1 MAAAPVIQ
9 VLEIQDHTNQH
20 LVSLPNER
28 LPPLSPNRVRMR
40 TTLFALSANNLTYA
54 RIGHLVGWW
63 GIHPLPE
70 STPAPFN
77 DRSKYGRIMC
87 WGSGEVV
94 ESTSPLLKAG
104 QTLFGVFPIGTLP
117 VDKELAADAP
127 GVFFETTAHRRDVL
141 PVYNRYFLYQ
151 GDNAESEQSR
161 AWDAVMRG
169 HFETSYGI
177 HRIAFSWDPI
187 TFPPINPSGVKD
199 APWSADDANLTGA
212 IVLVF
217 AASGKTAAAFAQ
229 QVRELRPA
237 EFRPRRLIA
246 VGSSASK
253 AFTEGFGWFDEVHL
267 YSDSPAALAASWAV
281 DGNTKIVI
289 LDYGARGDTA
299 VEWADSLRPLCGMVQ
314 FVRVASDA
322 NIKGAEANTQ
332 AALAGQQRG
341 EVVVNSSALRD
352 WGIEKLGAER
362 YFQELGEQ
370 WAEFKRRGGLPGL
383 RFVWGDGIESVRNGW
398 EQLADAKVDPS
409 TALLFR
415 I

>member
-1 MAAAPVIQ
+1 MAPAPIIQ
-9 VLEIQDHTNQH
+9 VLEIQDHTKQH
-20 LVSLPNER
+20 FVSLPNER

-63 GIHPLPE
+63 GIHPLPQ

-77 DRSKYGRIMC
+77 DPSKYGRTMC
-87 WGSGEVV
+87 WGSGQVV
-94 ESTSPLLKAG
+94 ESTSPLLNVG
-104 QTLFGVFPIGTLP
+104 HTLFGVFPIGTLP
-117 VDKELAADAP
+117 VDKEMTADSP
-127 GVFFETTAHRRDVL
+127 GVFLETTAHRRDVL

-151 GDNAESEQSR
+151 GDDAKSEQSR

-169 HFETSYGI
+169 HFETSYAI
-177 HRIAFSWDPI
+177 NRIAFSWDLV
-187 TFPPINPSGVKD
+187 TLPPINPSGAKD
-199 APWSADDANLTGA
+199 APWSADDASLTNA
-212 IVLVF
+212 LVLIF
-217 AASGKTAAAFAQ
+217 AASGKTAASFAQ
-229 QVRELRPA
+229 QNQELRPA
-237 EFRPRRLIA
+237 EFRPRQLIA
-246 VGSSASK
+246 VGSSAAK

-267 YSDSPAALAASWAV
+267 YSDSPAALAASWSV
-281 DGNTKIVI
+281 DSKTKVVI
-289 LDYGARGDTA
+289 LDYGARGDAA
-299 VEWADSLRPLCGMVQ
+299 VAWADSLRPLCGTVQ
-314 FVRVASDA
+314 FVRVANDA

-341 EVVVNSSALRD
+341 EVIVNSSVLRD
-352 WGIEKLGAER
+352 WGMEKLGAER
-362 YFQELGEQ
+362 YFQELDKQ

>member
-1 MAAAPVIQ
+1 MATAPVIQ
-9 VLEIQDHTNQH
+9 VLEIQDHTKQH

-28 LPPLSPNRVRMR
+28 LLPLSPNKVRMR

-63 GIHPLPE
+63 GIHPLPQ

-77 DRSKYGRIMC
+77 DPSKYGRTMC
-87 WGSGEVV
+87 WGSGQVV

-117 VDKELAADAP
+117 VDKEMKADAP
-127 GVFFETTAHRRDVL
+127 GVFLETTAHRLDVL

-151 GDNAESEQSR
+151 GDDAESEQSK
-161 AWDAVMRG
+161 AWDAIMRG
-169 HFETSYGI
+169 HFETSYAI
-177 HRIAFSWDPI
+177 NRIAFSWDPA
-187 TFPPINPSGVKD
+187 TLPPINPSAAKG
-199 APWSADDANLTGA
+199 APWSAADASLTNA
-212 IVLVF
+212 VVLIF
-217 AASGKTAAAFAQ
+217 AASGKTAASFAQ
-229 QVRELRPA
+229 QIRELRPA

-246 VGSSASK
+246 VGSSAAK
-253 AFTEGFGWFDEVHL
+253 AFTEGFGWFDEVRL
-267 YSDSPAALAASWAV
+267 YSDSPAALTASWSV
-281 DGNTKIVI
+281 DQKTKIVI
-289 LDYGARGDTA
+289 LDYGARGDAA
-299 VEWADSLRPLCGMVQ
+299 VAWADSLRPLCGTVQ
-314 FVRVASDA
+314 FIRVASDA

-332 AALAGQQRG
+332 AVLAGQQRS
-341 EVVVNSSALRD
+341 EVVVNSSVLRD
-352 WGIEKLGAER
+352 WGMEKLGAER
-362 YFQELGEQ
+362 YFRQLGEQ

-383 RFVWGDGIESVRNGW
+383 RFVWGDGMESVINGW